1 MEDWLAADEGGVEED
16 LLPVQGPPEQL
27 SVSLKLR
34 GATDGGKKRKR
45 GGKPQKQ
52 AATEKVPELSDDEAQ
67 LLADQEG
74 LHLLASANGSGYFGV
89 HAGKRGRFNAK
100 VRRTPEGGGASIE
113 VRLGG
118 FASKKAAALCIAKTP
133 EGQAAVASVASGG
146 RLSNGGTGAQA
157 PRWDAAV
164 SGASKQEERA
174 AAMEARAAAGLRDQ
188 SAAAVKG
195 REGRAVKRAARRA
208 ARRAAKASRLLAFC
222 KAMEAMPKSAA
233 DKLAAMAQ
241 KQARAKERRR
251 EQRMELGLL
260 EAGAAQQEKR
270 VRREVAER
278 AIEQAVTE
286 QKDGGRLEEETRV
299 ALHGVNGFNGVCEA
313 LRAKALA
320 LLSRDRTAQ
329 TLAVTACKRSHVLGV
344 PQLAALG
351 APPLPRASLPRRAWR
366 RAEARTQALAKA
378 TDASDRRGSRG
389 RQRMETR
396 RSSSRRSARFVS
408 SSAKAAQ
415 SPSS

>member
-1 MEDWLAADEGGVEED
+1 
-16 LLPVQGPPEQL
+16 
-27 SVSLKLR
+27 
-34 GATDGGKKRKR
+34 
-45 GGKPQKQ
+45 
-52 AATEKVPELSDDEAQ
+52 
-67 LLADQEG
+67 
-74 LHLLASANGSGYFGV
+74 
-89 HAGKRGRFNAK
+89 
-100 VRRTPEGGGASIE
+100 
-113 VRLGG
+113 
-118 FASKKAAALCIAKTP
+118 
-133 EGQAAVASVASGG
+133 
-146 RLSNGGTGAQA
+146 
-157 PRWDAAV
+157 
-164 SGASKQEERA
+164 
-174 AAMEARAAAGLRDQ
+174 AAGLRDQ

-299 ALHGVNGFNGVCEA
+299 ALHGVNGFNGVREA